1 MIGLLF
7 RSFLWAAT
15 WPAATYLLM
24 VAKAADRMQPEG
36 NRPDGRTGDAG
47 RGSVKAQE
55 RGGMANDAFKAE
67 IPDAVR
73 DMMRMS
79 IEQAKRAFDTFAATS
94 EKTWKTI
101 ESSSE
106 SARANL
112 HNLNQKIGEI
122 TRKNAEANFALAM
135 QLAESK
141 DVNQAIELQG
151 QHAREQMETFAKQLE
166 EMRDLAARMIQ
177 EANAAGAGAAKSAAQ
192 DMASAASSAASAP
205 GFTSSHYA
213 PRDNE

>member
-1 MIGLLF
+1 
-7 RSFLWAAT
+7 
-15 WPAATYLLM
+15 
-24 VAKAADRMQPEG
+24 
-36 NRPDGRTGDAG
+36 
-47 RGSVKAQE
+47 
-55 RGGMANDAFKAE
+55 
-67 IPDAVR
+67 
-73 DMMRMS
+73 
-79 IEQAKRAFDTFAATS
+79 
-94 EKTWKTI
+94 
-101 ESSSE
+101 
-106 SARANL
+106 
-112 HNLNQKIGEI
+112 
-122 TRKNAEANFALAM
+122 M

-141 DVNQAIELQG
+141 DVNQAIQLQG